1 METTH
6 QPNIQQ
12 ELPNATLVLIFGIL
26 SIVTCV
32 CYGFPGLVLGIVA
45 IVLANKSAR
54 LYNEFPNTYTVASY
68 SNLKAGKICAI
79 IGVSLSSLLVLIFI
93 AYLIIWGF
101 VVTSVFPWS
110 EMMQQSY

>member
-1 METTH
+1 METPQ

-12 ELPNATLVLIFGIL
+12 ELPNATLVLVFGIL

-45 IVLANKSAR
+45 IVLANKSAKM
-54 LYNEFPNTYTVASY
+54 YKAFPDTYTAASY

-79 IGVSLSSLLVLIFI
+79 IGVSLSALFVLIFI
-93 AYLIIWGF
+93 AYIVFWGVF
-101 VVTSVFPWS
+101 FTSVFPWN
-110 EMMQQSY
+110 EVMQQTY

>member
-6 QPNIQQ
+6 QPKIQQ
-12 ELPNATLVLIFGIL
+12 ELPNATLVLVFGIL

-54 LYNEFPNTYTVASY
+54 LYNEFPNAYTATSFG
-68 SNLKAGKICAI
+68 NLKAGKICAI
-79 IGVSLSSLLVLIFI
+79 IGVSLSALFVLILI
-93 AYLIIWGF
+93 AYFVFWGF
-101 VVTSVFPWS
+101 FITSFFPWS
-110 EMMQQSY
+110 EVMEQTY